1 MPKALIVVLLGMS
14 VLWSAVAGAQSC
26 YQPPLVRFS
35 GLFLPVEERGRSGV
49 PTLRVLVAEKR
60 WIFRI
65 AKVENLTGRDL
76 SALRLLQVLFPPHVH
91 FVGPEEFVRPLQD
104 PEVAGKRLRIEGLL
118 YTADRVLLITAMEV
132 RGD

>member
-1 MPKALIVVLLGMS
+1 M
-14 VLWSAVAGAQSC
+14 
-26 YQPPLVRFS
+26 
-35 GLFLPVEERGRSGV
+35 
-49 PTLRVLVAEKR
+49 PTLTVLVAKKR
-60 WIFRI
+60 WIFRL

-91 FVGPEEFVRPLQD
+91 FIGLEEFVRPLQD
-104 PEVAGKRLRIEGLL
+104 PEVLGKRLRIEGLL